1 MRKKYFVIL
10 LVLCIICAGFFGC
23 DRKKACADELS
34 DTVQEEINN
43 LDLDELNDF
52 FDGVSTDDY
61 DFLTVFN
68 NILSGKYDG
77 AEDFFD
83 YLKTILFSEIST
95 LMPTVIAVIAM
106 ALLYEIVRN
115 FKSGYLSSNVETVI
129 KFASVLTVIILL
141 FPTFI
146 SIWNKTRNVIENIGK
161 FSEIMSPI
169 MLTLMVAS
177 GGTAS
182 AAVYKPSVV
191 FFTGAIINVFH
202 SLALPLIGILTVFNI
217 ASHFSKEIKLKKFSE
232 FFGGIL
238 KWIFGI
244 IITVYGLFITV
255 QGITVS
261 ASDGI
266 SAKIAKYAVSNS
278 VPIVGG
284 LIREGLDVVAA
295 GSIVIKNA
303 LGVAGLIGIFYFL
316 LSPIM
321 HMIVFSILLKLAAA
335 VCDVFAGDT
344 VPEFLSTLSKSV
356 NYLIASVLTVGLMA
370 FLTVMLMIF
379 SANSVI

>member
-1 MRKKYFVIL
+1 MRKKYFIIL
-10 LVLCIICAGFFGC
+10 MAFCILFAAFCGC
-23 DRKKACADELS
+23 NRKKACADELS

-43 LDLDELNDF
+43 LDLHELNDF
-52 FDGVSTDDY
+52 FDGVSADDY
-61 DFLTVFN
+61 DFLSVFN

-77 AEDFFD
+77 AEGFFD
-83 YLKTILFSEIST
+83 YIKSILFSEISA
-95 LMPTVIAVIAM
+95 LMPTVIAVIAI

-115 FKSGYLSSNVETVI
+115 FKSGYLSSNVGTVI

-191 FFTGAIINVFH
+191 FFTGAIINVFY

-261 ASDGI
+261 ANDGI

-316 LSPIM
+316 LSPII
-321 HMIVFSILLKLAAA
+321 HMIVFSVLLKLAAA

-344 VPEFLSTLSKSV
+344 VPEFLSMLSKSV

-370 FLTVMLMIF
+370 FLTIMLMIF